1 MTKYLY
7 RKAGRAV
14 TLMALV
20 AGISFSAWSQPPLPQ
35 MERTT
40 SRAVAVLETDAS
52 GAQRLIPITLFYER
66 HYYDAALYRATPVP
80 LTLVPQTVYEV
91 QQAGKPVGLFT
102 VLTARQSDGQWV
114 ASGKYEAATES
125 GVRKKRSGQPPED
138 PARPVLHRREG
149 SEGDDL
155 LEAAEGTRSQLT
167 AGETA
172 VNAMDSERP
181 VLRRAKPAEEIH
193 QGNGDESRAG
203 EVVTRRVAVS
213 DAGTERLAPS
223 LLFLCSAEEKETMHQ
238 QAQRLAMSELKL
250 VAAARGIPVEK
261 LGPPTEED
269 FRAYR
274 LEQNEYATMVYS
286 ARFAPAEAAARRER
300 GWMVTVI
307 VRAEGVQF
315 ARLYAAISDPRELEL
330 YPEVQPVDLV
340 DAEGLGHYLLLL
352 RESGAGGVRWR
363 LGRITGYEMQ
373 TVFMTAER

>member
-1 MTKYLY
+1 
-7 RKAGRAV
+7 
-14 TLMALV
+14 
-20 AGISFSAWSQPPLPQ
+20 

-66 HYYDAALYRATPVP
+66 HYYDATLYRATPVP

-91 QQAGKPVGLFT
+91 QQTGKPVGLFT
-102 VLTARQSDGQWV
+102 VLTVRQIEGQWS

-125 GVRKKRSGQPPED
+125 AVRKKHSGQPLED

-155 LEAAEGTRSQLT
+155 LEAEEGTRSQPA

-181 VLRRAKPAEEIH
+181 MLRRAKPAEEIR
-193 QGNGDESRAG
+193 QGNGDEFRAG

-213 DAGTERLAPS
+213 DAGTERLAPA
-223 LLFLCSAEEKETMHQ
+223 LLFLCSAEEKETMRQ
-238 QAQRLAMSELKL
+238 QAQRLAMSELKQ
-250 VAAARGIPVEK
+250 VAAARDIPVEK

-274 LEQNEYATMVYS
+274 LEQNEYATVVYS
-286 ARFAPAEAAARRER
+286 ARFTLAEAAARRER
-300 GWMVTVI
+300 SWVVTVI
-307 VRAEGVQF
+307 VRAEGAQF
-315 ARLYAAISDPRELEL
+315 ARLYAAISDPHELEL

-340 DAEGLGHYLLLL
+340 DGEGLGHYLLLL